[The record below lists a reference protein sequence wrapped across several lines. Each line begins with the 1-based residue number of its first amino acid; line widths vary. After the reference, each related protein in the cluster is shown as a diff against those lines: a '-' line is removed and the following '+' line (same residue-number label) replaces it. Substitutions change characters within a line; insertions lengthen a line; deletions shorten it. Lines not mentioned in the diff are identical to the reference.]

1 MRTMGKNKVS
11 LVTTILNEEKTLP
24 EFIDSLLAQ
33 TRRPEE
39 VIVVDG
45 GSKDRTFEILK
56 SYADRVG
63 NLTVIQSRGANI
75 SRGRNLAIAEATSDL
90 IVVTDVG
97 CQLHPRWLEAISRP
111 LQEGS
116 AQVVAGLSQPDARSF
131 LEKCLAAVNV
141 PLVEEIEEETF
152 MPSSRCIA
160 FRKRVWEEVG
170 GYPEWLDI
178 GEDMNFNFKLKR
190 MGYSIQ
196 LVREA
201 VVYWRMRETLREIF
215 RQFFGYARGDA
226 MAGMYPQRHLIRFT
240 TYLGLLVALSLSP
253 RFPYLPLLL
262 SPLALIYLSKPL
274 RRSVRVF
281 QEDRLGMIFSW
292 LAMPFLMLYL
302 DLAKMAGYVNGLL
315 KRPRMRSLKRKM
327 RSKI

>member
-1 MRTMGKNKVS
+1 MRGVGKDKIS
-11 LVTTILNEEKTLP
+11 LVTTVLNEEKTLP
-24 EFIDSLLAQ
+24 ELMDSLLAQ
-33 TRRPEE
+33 IRRPDE

-90 IVVTDVG
+90 IAVTDAG
-97 CQLHPRWLEAISRP
+97 CQLNPRWLEAISQP
-111 LQEGS
+111 LREGS

-131 LEKCLAAVNV
+131 LEKCLAAVNL
-141 PLVEEIEEETF
+141 PLAEEIEEETF

-170 GYPEWLDI
+170 GYPEWLDT
-178 GEDMNFNFKLKR
+178 GEDMNFNFKLKK
-190 MGYSIQ
+190 MGYTIQ
-196 LVREA
+196 LVRDA
-201 VVYWRMRETLREIF
+201 VVYWRMRENLREIF

-226 MAGMYPQRHLIRFT
+226 MGGIYPQRHLIRFT
-240 TYLGLLVALSLSP
+240 TYVGLLVVLSLSP

-262 SPLALIYLSKPL
+262 IPLALVYLSRPL
-274 RRSVRVF
+274 RRSVQVF
-281 QEDRLGMIFSW
+281 QEDRFGMLLSW
-292 LAMPFLMLYL
+292 LAIPFLMFYL
-302 DLAKMAGYVNGLL
+302 DLAKMAGYVNGVF
-315 KRPRMRSLKRKM
+315 KRPRMRSLKRRGKN
-327 RSKI
+327 RI

>member
-1 MRTMGKNKVS
+1 MRGVGKDKIS
-11 LVTTILNEEKTLP
+11 LVTTVLNEEKTLP
-24 EFIDSLLAQ
+24 EFMDSLLAQ
-33 TRRPEE
+33 IRRPDE

-90 IVVTDVG
+90 IAVTDAG
-97 CQLHPRWLEAISRP
+97 CQLNPRWLEAISQP
-111 LQEGS
+111 LREGS

-131 LEKCLAAVNV
+131 LEKCLAAVNL
-141 PLVEEIEEETF
+141 PLAEEIEEETF

-170 GYPEWLDI
+170 GYPEWLDT
-178 GEDMNFNFKLKR
+178 GEDMNFNFKLKK
-190 MGYSIQ
+190 MGYTIQ
-196 LVREA
+196 LVRDA
-201 VVYWRMRETLREIF
+201 VVYWRMRENLREIF

-240 TYLGLLVALSLSP
+240 TYLGLLVVLFLSP

-262 SPLALIYLSKPL
+262 IPLALVYLSRPL
-274 RRSVRVF
+274 RRSVQVF
-281 QEDRLGMIFSW
+281 QEDRFGMLLSW
-292 LAMPFLMLYL
+292 LAIPFLMFYL

-315 KRPRMRSLKRKM
+315 KRPRMRSLKRRGKN
-327 RSKI
+327 RI